1 MRTAVREPFTQIYVH
16 AVWATWDRLPLL
28 QGEIQTGV
36 YNCIQA
42 ECTRMK
48 VELLAIGGIE
58 DHIHVLARLPV
69 RLPIPDFIKQIK
81 GSSSHLITH
90 TVRPDVFFKW
100 QGAYGAFTLARAD
113 VARLRDYI
121 LHQSQH
127 HREGTIDPDQ
137 ELPL

>member
-1 MRTAVREPFTQIYVH
+1 MREPFTQIYLH

-28 QGEIQTGV
+28 QGEIQAAV
-36 YNCIQA
+36 CDCIQA

-69 RLPIPDFIKQIK
+69 SQGIPDFIKQIK

-90 TVRPDVFFKW
+90 QVRPDAFFKW
-100 QGAYGAFTLARAD
+100 QGAYGAFTLAKAD
-113 VARLRDYI
+113 VARLRHYI
-121 LHQSQH
+121 LHQSEH
-127 HREGTIDPDQ
+127 HRGGSVDPDQ